1 MVAKKTLASHLNTS
15 EVSATM
21 IWRFDAPR
29 ALRNSSIEDNEDDNL
44 TTIKNLEAACLQT

>member
-1 MVAKKTLASHLNTS
+1 MVAKKTLALALDTS

-21 IWRFDAPR
+21 ISRFDAPR

-44 TTIKNLEAACLQT
+44 TIKNQEAACL

>member
-21 IWRFDAPR
+21 ISRFDAPR
-29 ALRNSSIEDNEDDNL
+29 AMRNSSIEDNEDDNL
-44 TTIKNLEAACLQT
+44 TIKTRRQHAFRHA